1 MTKIDTKKEII
12 EGLACWKIGASM
24 CHLYTACLSVIV
36 LFLTRSSAAFSMRS
50 FLLSEQVDATPN
62 ANRNDWFLRESFF
75 DREPVQTF
83 TDTISRRA
91 AMRSLAMAAAITC
104 SSSITPHASAAEG
117 TGKAEFTD
125 RIYLTIKGLGPD
137 PKTIV
142 IGLFGKEA
150 PNSVS
155 MIKQLVSESGLPA
168 PCRPRAERSL
178 QKEQLEANKVYSA
191 CKEKEST
198 GVNLKFSSIWR
209 VIKDERIDVGAVS
222 GRFVARAYPMWSE
235 TKASSLKHDAPGIVS
250 VRRGDD
256 SGFGFVIYPGD
267 GKANTEALDEDNI
280 VIGKVIDGLDVVKEL
295 NEVPI
300 ILSSKYNY
308 MGLTGGPKTS
318 NSPDRSCRYGG
329 PMYCNENKPL
339 IKLSIMD
346 TGVI

>member
-1 MTKIDTKKEII
+1 
-12 EGLACWKIGASM
+12 M
-24 CHLYTACLSVIV
+24 CNFYSPHDLCLSICIF
-36 LFLTRSSAAFSMRS
+36 LFLTSSGAAFSTRS
-50 FLLSEQVDATPN
+50 FRSSEQAYQN
-62 ANRNDWFLRESFF
+62 NKISHYDWFLQASPLDQES
-75 DREPVQTF
+75 VQTCS
-83 TDTISRRA
+83 DTISRRA
-91 AMRSLAMAAAITC
+91 TIRSLAMAAAITC
-104 SSSITPHASAAEG
+104 SSSLSPHATAAED
-117 TGKAEFTD
+117 TGKTEITD
-125 RIYLTIKGLGPD
+125 RIYLTLKGLGPD
-137 PKTIV
+137 PKRIV

-191 CKEKEST
+191 CKERENT
-198 GVNLKFSSIWR
+198 GVYLKFSSIWR

-235 TKASSLKHDAPGIVS
+235 TKASSLKHDAPGVVS

-267 GKANTEALDEDNI
+267 GKTNTAALDEDNI
-280 VIGKVIDGLDVVKEL
+280 VVGKVIDGLDVVKEL

-339 IKLSIMD
+339 IKLSITD